1 MINSLFN
8 ELIKSFNNI
17 VEDTYINI
25 RLIFSNKSLLVLSFI
40 LLILFICLGY
50 FVYTNYITNIIN
62 TKHVLNR
69 ELVNNN
75 SNNSNNS
82 NDLHDNNIKI
92 VFFKTEWCPYC
103 KQSMIEW
110 QLFEDYVNKINNTN
124 SKQIKLLIIDCDE
137 KPHIADKYE
146 IEAYPTI
153 KMFYDGEI
161 YEYDAK
167 PTKVNLIEFVESFVE
182 LN

>member
-25 RLIFSNKSLLVLSFI
+25 RLILSDKSLLVLSFI

-69 ELVNNN
+69 ELVN
-75 SNNSNNS
+75 NNS

>member
-1 MINSLFN
+1 MINALFN

-17 VEDTYINI
+17 VEDSYINI
-25 RLIFSNKSLLVLSFI
+25 RLILANRSLLVLSFI
-40 LLILFICLGY
+40 LLIIFVSLAY
-50 FVYTNYITNIIN
+50 FVYTNYIKNIVN
-62 TKHVLNR
+62 NKHVLNK
-69 ELVNNN
+69 ELVNN
-75 SNNSNNS
+75 SH
-82 NDLHDNNIKI
+82 DLDDNNIKI

-110 QLFEDYVNKINNTN
+110 KLFEDYVNKINNTN